1 MNRKGYT
8 EDYNKDKPSYKTI
21 EIIPIPS
28 EKKYLISYDGKEQ
41 EVTKEFFGNNTPMK
55 NLRFEKDGVIHT
67 ISDVVKVSGKSK
79 YFVTP
84 V

>member
-1 MNRKGYT
+1 M
-8 EDYNKDKPSYKTI
+8 S
-21 EIIPIPS
+21 
-28 EKKYLISYDGKEQ
+28 LISYDGKEQ

>member
-28 EKKYLISYDGKEQ
+28 EKKYLWRGLIDS
-41 EVTKEFFGNNTPMK
+41 T
-55 NLRFEKDGVIHT
+55 
-67 ISDVVKVSGKSK
+67 
-79 YFVTP
+79 TP
-84 V
+84 VKR